1 MIPPLP
7 FDPSQPPT
15 DVPAIVRSIARE
27 SVTWNKPVFRPPPLT
42 VKPQVPEMLDFDVWL
57 RAREFGR

>member
-7 FDPSQPPT
+7 FDSAPSPT
-15 DVPAIVRSIARE
+15 DVPAIVRSIGRE

-42 VKPQVPEMLDFDVWL
+42 VQPQVPEILEFDAWI